1 MKAKANQSAL
11 QLLQHGVKDH
21 RLVILDSMELMIT
34 KTTGG
39 NFYCQGQ
46 ASFHLETIDKAFGV
60 GCKLPQASP
69 PGLTLAELV
78 KCFSDLDII
87 DILVVK
93 DLVGI

>member
-1 MKAKANQSAL
+1 
-11 QLLQHGVKDH
+11 
-21 RLVILDSMELMIT
+21 MELMIT

-46 ASFHLETIDKAFGV
+46 ASFHLETIHKAFGV
-60 GCKLPQASP
+60 RCKLPQASPPSFIEVDVP

-78 KCFSDLDII
+78 KCFSDLDIS